1 MSIFIKEYIE
11 KVKINV
17 CNLERTKIILGMLWL
32 VIHNSEINWKMKE
45 VKMTRCPPLCEKKVE
60 ITRKVKEREKRIQ
73 KNKLRRIDKRD
84 KND

>member
-1 MSIFIKEYIE
+1 
-11 KVKINV
+11 
-17 CNLERTKIILGMLWL
+17 
-32 VIHNSEINWKMKE
+32 MKE

>member
-1 MSIFIKEYIE
+1 MNIFIKKHVE

-17 CNLERTKIILGMLWL
+17 CNLEKTEIILGMLWL
-32 VIHNSEINWKMKE
+32 VIHNSEINWKIKE

-60 ITRKVKEREKRIQ
+60 ITKKVKKRKKRIQ
-73 KNKLRRIDKRD
+73 KNKLRRINKRN